1 MTKTT
6 SDNQITTYDWLL
18 NILKNSLISVA
29 VKIELWQE
37 MRAFAVEVRERE
49 KLKDRR
55 EYDGWSERINLND
68 NLVVNTETLR
78 RLKIAVEGNPYP
90 GRQMRVQQVA
100 VEQIPEVGKF
110 KWRLIF
116 QDSDFGFPNNFGSEK
131 ICFPVMVEL
140 TVEDIEKVLFELV
153 REDNTIVA
161 AIVPAALSMKPTGK
175 EYKEVKEILKSR
187 GWVWSRQYEEGKR
200 VRVIVAP
207 QQQ

>member
-6 SDNQITTYDWLL
+6 SDSQITTYDWLL

-49 KLKDRR
+49 IKDRS

-68 NLVVNTETLR
+68 RLVVNTESLR

-90 GRQMRVQQVA
+90 GKQMRVHQVA

-110 KWRLIF
+110 RWRLIF
-116 QDSDFGFPNNFGSEK
+116 EDSDFNFPVNFGSER
-131 ICFPVMVEL
+131 ISFPVRIEL

-153 REDNTIVA
+153 REDNTVLA
-161 AIVPAALSMKPTGK
+161 SLVPVALSLKPTGK
-175 EYKEVKEILKSR
+175 QYKEVKKILLSR
-187 GWVWSRQYEEGKR
+187 GWVWSRQYEEGKQ
-200 VRVIVAP
+200 VRVVIAP
-207 QQQ
+207 TQ

>member
-37 MRAFAVEVRERE
+37 MRAFAVEIRERE
-49 KLKDRR
+49 KLKDRS

-68 NLVVNTETLR
+68 ALVVNTETLR

-90 GRQMRVQQVA
+90 GKQMRVQQVA

-110 KWRLIF
+110 KWRFIF
-116 QDSDFGFPNNFGSEK
+116 QDSDFGFPNNFGNERVY
-131 ICFPVMVEL
+131 FPVLVEL

-161 AIVPAALSMKPTGK
+161 TLAPVALNMKPTGK
-175 EYKEVKEILKSR
+175 QFKEVKELLKNR

-200 VRVIVAP
+200 VRVIIAP
-207 QQQ
+207 QQ